1 MIIRDCTGGIVFH
14 NDEVLML
21 ENDKHEWIFPKGVV
35 RPGQKHTEVAV
46 DRIRIETGIEARIL
60 APCGKT
66 SYEFY
71 SVTRRKPVHNNVS
84 WFVMAALS
92 SEIHVDESEG
102 FLDARFVKIEQALD
116 MVTYSQDKSLLMVA
130 YQRYKEL
137 S

>member
-1 MIIRDCTGGIVFH
+1 
-14 NDEVLML
+14 ML